1 MSAIRE
7 YAYYVH
13 YWAGNAVKNTS
24 FTKGEVSNY
33 TLSRVQN
40 KSRQL
45 NSKISWAVKQKYAD
59 AISALHNRNN
69 LYDTKLIQ
77 ETQKGIE
84 EVVDMKF
91 QNSFIDFDTGKVF
104 KLANQGGV
112 SNKRENTSY
121 IQQQNINFMIARIQ
135 KIQAQIDKIGTAYQ
149 LSQKEIETFLSQ
161 TNQLIKL
168 LKQEQAT
175 AKTILSKELPS
186 NLFKPKDNNIQYIQT
201 QKELKDLLKI
211 FNQNLQK
218 WGYSTKVATAAQGF
232 SEEVVTLAAAQMAFG
247 IGISN
252 INNALKDALDSPITT
267 ALKSSI
273 GGLTGSKGGTYEF
286 YVNNLPAEVASQL
299 LLNNAQ
305 TVNIDTPYGKAR
317 TSVVN
322 SGAQQKVD
330 VVLQLPEMIDSPV
343 LRPVTASVKNINL
356 SKDFGISLVNGT
368 NLFYLLSD
376 EDPRYLRRV
385 FNILAEH
392 TGNIMTE
399 DGPSNEYNARALF
412 TDLRKEAWLSVKYLS
427 AYKALS
433 GDTFHRQ
440 AASLFIV
447 NDNSNQ
453 QVYVLEISD
462 IMNLIYKAVMQNNS
476 ALDEYFSFEL
486 SPKLLFNQWQDTV
499 DQRMVKFIQD
509 VHNRKINVAFRNS
522 AFNKIIKAG
531 VKGKV
536 T

>member
-1 MSAIRE
+1 MSAIHE

-24 FTKGEVSNY
+24 FKKGEVSNY
-33 TLSRVQN
+33 ALSRVQN

-45 NSKISWAVKQKYAD
+45 NSRISWAVKQKYAD
-59 AISALHNRNN
+59 TISALHNRNN

-135 KIQAQIDKIGTAYQ
+135 KIQAQIDKIGAANQ

-168 LKQEQAT
+168 LKQEQVA

-186 NLFKPKDNNIQYIQT
+186 NLFKPKDSNIQYIQT

-392 TGNIMTE
+392 TGNIITQG
-399 DGPSNEYNARALF
+399 GPSNEYNARALF
-412 TDLRKEAWLSVKYLS
+412 ADLRKEAWLSVKYLS